1 MSQIRVDDDTDVEI
15 RIDEDILNLRI
26 DGTDVL
32 AVSYRVTAASA
43 SGAFRVVNVSSRTG
57 IAAKASSQ
65 RPLSIRVS

>member
-15 RIDEDILNLRI
+15 RIDEDLLNLRI
-26 DGTDVL
+26 DGSDFTTQ
-32 AVSYRVTAASA
+32 SYRVTASSA
-43 SGAFRVVNVSSRTG
+43 SGLFRGISVTSRTG